1 MDGERRIFVVKET
14 IEGARLYG
22 CALFAFII
30 LAERGIEMN
39 QTEKILEFDK
49 IKEIWSALALTDSAK
64 REIRETTPVLSEV
77 ELRAR
82 LRETTEARTM
92 MEEMG
97 TPPLSAMEGVR
108 ELMNVA
114 ERGDCLTAA
123 QLEQAESAL
132 TAVKRLKDYLNRC
145 KALELS
151 LPWYEQNLD
160 ELDETRESIHVK
172 IRNGAVDDYASK
184 LLHEL
189 RSGIVRLEEKM
200 KEKAEAVIRSNKE
213 CMSDS
218 FSVNRSGHLCVPVKK
233 EYKFRVSGSVIDKS
247 ATGNTLFIEPTAVAK
262 YSEELQ
268 LMRIDEEDEERRI
281 LYTLS
286 AMLGEQGETME
297 QNLRT
302 MEKLDFCFSKGKL
315 SMELGCAA
323 PDINTERRIRLT
335 AARHPLMDRTVCV
348 PQDFSIGEMSGNL
361 KQAGSAE
368 KKQAQCADYRGV
380 VITGPNTG
388 GKTVAIKTVA
398 VNCMMAQCGLHVC
411 CEQADICMNSNYL
424 CDIGDGQNLS
434 ENLSTFSAHITNV
447 LDILKK
453 VNRESL
459 VIMDELGSGTDP
471 AEGMGIAVAILEELR
486 RSGCLFLVTTHYPE
500 VKTYAEQA
508 EGIINARMTFDK
520 ESLRPLYKMEIGEAG
535 ESCAFYIAA
544 RLGMPEAMLR
554 TAERAAYGA
563 RMREAS
569 MPREIPKPL
578 CGDCAGDVEAPAN
591 ESGFEPEKT
600 ERKRTAYQQGPRI
613 QKKKSSGALTG
624 QKAELT
630 EKFRRGDSVMVYPD
644 KKIGIVCE
652 PVNEK
657 GVLRV
662 QLRDR
667 KIWISHK
674 RVRLQVAAAELYP
687 EDYDFSIIFDSVA
700 TRKLRHKMERK
711 YVEGAELHLDQ
722 D

>member
-30 LAERGIEMN
+30 LAERGTEMN
-39 QTEKILEFDK
+39 QTEKIWEFDK

-82 LRETTEARTM
+82 LRETTGARTM

-218 FSVNRSGHLCVPVKK
+218 YSVNRSGHLCVPVKK

-268 LMRIDEEDEERRI
+268 LMRIDEENEERRI

-323 PDINTERRIRLT
+323 PNINTERRIRLK

-348 PQDFSIGEMSGNL
+348 PQDFYIGEMSGNL

-368 KKQAQCADYRGV
+368 KKQTQGADYRGV

-544 RLGMPEAMLR
+544 RLGMSEAMLR

-563 RMREAS
+563 RMGEAS

-613 QKKKSSGALTG
+613 QKKKSNGALTG
-624 QKAELT
+624 QKAGLT

>member
-14 IEGARLYG
+14 IEGAWLYG
-22 CALFAFII
+22 CALFACII
-30 LAERGIEMN
+30 VAERGIEMN
-39 QTEKILEFDK
+39 QTEKNLEFDK

-64 REIRETTPVLSEV
+64 REIRETEPVLSEV

-82 LRETTEARTM
+82 LRETTEAKTM

-108 ELMNVA
+108 ELMNAA

-160 ELDETRESIHVK
+160 ELEEIRETIHVR

-189 RSGIVRLEEKM
+189 RSGIVRIEEKM

-268 LMRIDEEDEERRI
+268 LMRIDEENEERRI

-297 QNLRT
+297 QNLKT

-335 AARHPLMDRTVCV
+335 AARHPLMDRAVCV
-348 PQDFSIGEMSGNL
+348 PQDFSIGEPGGNV
-361 KQAGSAE
+361 KQAPDVETKPVQGAG
-368 KKQAQCADYRGV
+368 YRGV

-544 RLGMPEAMLR
+544 RLGMPETMLR

-563 RMREAS
+563 RMGEAS
-569 MPREIPKPL
+569 KLRGIPKPP
-578 CGDCAGDVEAPAN
+578 CGDCVKGVEAPAN
-591 ESGFEPEKT
+591 LDISEPEKT
-600 ERKRTAYQQGPRI
+600 EKKRTAYQQDPRI
-613 QKKKSSGALTG
+613 QKKKNSGALTG

>member
-1 MDGERRIFVVKET
+1 
-14 IEGARLYG
+14 
-22 CALFAFII
+22 
-30 LAERGIEMN
+30 MN
-39 QTEKILEFDK
+39 QTERILEFDK

-64 REIRETTPVLSEV
+64 REIRETEPVLSEV

-108 ELMNVA
+108 ELMNAA

-200 KEKAEAVIRSNKE
+200 KEKAEAVIRSYKE

-218 FSVNRSGHLCVPVKK
+218 YSVNRNGHLCVPVKK
-233 EYKFRVSGSVIDKS
+233 EYKFRVSGSVINRS

-268 LMRIDEEDEERRI
+268 LMRIDEENEERRI
-281 LYTLS
+281 WYTLS

-348 PQDFSIGEMSGNL
+348 PQDFCIGETDGNL
-361 KQAGSAE
+361 
-368 KKQAQCADYRGV
+368 KQAQCADYRGV

-398 VNCMMAQCGLHVC
+398 INCMMAQCGLHVC

-544 RLGMPEAMLR
+544 RLGMPETMLR

-563 RMREAS
+563 RRGEAS
-569 MPREIPKPL
+569 ESGRIRKSS
-578 CGDCAGDVEAPAN
+578 CGDCAGAVEAPAN

-613 QKKKSSGALTG
+613 QKKKNSGALTG